1 MHIIYTYRPQ
11 EYIEKLS
18 HMLADGRLVAVECWW
33 CSEREKKRERE
44 RESGGSCGVVAVV
57 LSQLP
62 LYLLPVSVRPAY
74 RSSAQQKNGTLR

>member
-1 MHIIYTYRPQ
+1 
-11 EYIEKLS
+11 
-18 HMLADGRLVAVECWW
+18 MLADGRLVAVECWW
-33 CSEREKKRERE
+33 CSEREKERERE
-44 RESGGSCGVVAVV
+44 RESGSCGVVAVVV

>member
-1 MHIIYTYRPQ
+1 VV
-11 EYIEKLS
+11 L
-18 HMLADGRLVAVECWW
+18 G
-33 CSEREKKRERE
+33 ERKRERKE
-44 RESGGSCGVVAVV
+44 RKRESGSCGVVAVV